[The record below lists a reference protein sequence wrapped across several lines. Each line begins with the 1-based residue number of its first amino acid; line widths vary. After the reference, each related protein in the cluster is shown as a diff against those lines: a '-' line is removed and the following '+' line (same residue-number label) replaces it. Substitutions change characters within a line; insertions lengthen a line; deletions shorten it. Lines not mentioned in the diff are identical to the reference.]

1 MRCRI
6 ATLVLSL
13 AVLALPAP
21 ASAAPGDEAVY
32 GLVHGCYGLR
42 SVDAQKFVA
51 KQASG
56 GYALTADTV
65 GGAEPFRMQAT
76 ALGRYMLYG
85 KAGDFLAAGSGDAVE
100 VVGGPGAHADWKVA
114 PGGGAFRLTLNG
126 TNRAL
131 ATDQNGRLVTTIGSG
146 TPFTF
151 EKAEG
156 CATFPEAELNVTG
169 EPSKG
174 VSPFS
179 QVRGTVDAHMHMMA
193 FEFLGGKAHCGRP
206 WSPYGITEALR
217 DCPDH
222 EPAQGAG
229 AVLENAVSTRDEPLT
244 HHSSGWP
251 EFQGWP
257 SWGSLTHEQ
266 SYYKW
271 VERAYRAGLRVYVNL
286 LVENKVLCQL
296 YPLKQNDCDEMAS
309 LRLQARRIRELEDY
323 VDAQEGG
330 PGKGWFRIVETP
342 AEARRVV
349 NDGKLAVVLGME
361 LSEPFG
367 CQVYADRP
375 LCDQDDIRRGLD
387 EVHKLGVRQMELINK
402 FDNALAGVAGDNG
415 TTGLI
420 VNTGNK
426 LETGSFWAMETCTG
440 PPEESDREQPTGLPV
455 EHNHD
460 DLTAAV
466 LTTFAQ
472 SGVAPVYGPGPH
484 CNRRGLTALGRF
496 AVEQA
501 MARGI
506 MIDPDHLSVKA
517 RKELMPIVEA
527 KNYPGV
533 MSSHSWSTVDT
544 YPRIYKLG
552 GIVTPYAGSSQSFV
566 NAWKQLKPM
575 RDPRWFWGLGYGAD
589 MNGLGKQGRPRGADA
604 KNPVT
609 YPFKALDPN
618 VTVHQNR
625 TGSRTWDINRDGV
638 AHYGLYADW
647 IEDLRKLAGDAIVED
662 LARGA
667 EAYLQMWERVEG
679 ARPRTCMPVRRRL
692 TRRGLEDVQV
702 GRSVGDLLRQAG
714 QPDARPGRAFEYC
727 AQLGGG
733 KHGKVTAVLSET
745 GRVVLVGSRNR
756 IHRAS
761 GIGIGDRASRLKR
774 KKGVRT
780 FGRRD
785 VLVRRLAGGNRFV
798 WGVRK
803 GRVRWT
809 AVVSG
814 RVGKDAR
821 ELRRALRLAGLR

>member
-1 MRCRI
+1 MRRRI
-6 ATLVLSL
+6 AVV
-13 AVLALPAP
+13 ALALLALTAAP
-21 ASAAPGDEAVY
+21 AAAAPGDEAVY

-42 SVDAQKFVA
+42 AVDAGAFVV
-51 KQASG
+51 KQSQG
-56 GYALTADTV
+56 GYAATSPTV

-85 KAGDFLAAGSGDAVE
+85 KAGDFLSAAQDGSVE
-100 VVGGPGAHADWKVA
+100 VVGGPGPHADWKVA
-114 PGGGAFRLTLNG
+114 PGGGAFRLTLHG
-126 TNRAL
+126 SNRSLAL
-131 ATDQNGRLVTTIGSG
+131 TDGGRLTTTTG
-146 TPFTF
+146 TGDRFTF
-151 EKAEG
+151 ERAEG

-174 VSPFS
+174 ASPFS
-179 QVRGTVDAHMHMMA
+179 QARGTVDAHMHMMA
-193 FEFLGGKAHCGRP
+193 FEFLGGMAHCGRP

-222 EPAQGAG
+222 AADGVGAL
-229 AVLENAVSTRDEPLT
+229 LENVVSEKESPLT
-244 HHSSGWP
+244 HDTSGWP
-251 EFQGWP
+251 EFKGWP
-257 SWGSLTHEQ
+257 TYGSLTHEQ
-266 SYYKW
+266 SYYRW

-296 YPLKQNDCDEMAS
+296 YPLKRNACDEMES

-349 NDGKLAVVLGME
+349 NEGKLAVVLGME

-375 LCDQDDIRRGLD
+375 MCDQDDIRGGLD
-387 EVHKLGVRQMELINK
+387 ELHKLGVRQLELINK

-415 TTGLI
+415 ATGLI
-420 VNTGNK
+420 VNVGNK
-426 LETGSFWAMETCTG
+426 LETGGFWAMETCQG
-440 PPEESDREQPTGLPV
+440 SPEESDREQPTGLPV

-460 DLTAAV
+460 DLGAAV
-466 LTTFAQ
+466 LKVFAQ
-472 SGVAPVYGPGPH
+472 TGVAPVYGPGPH
-484 CNRRGLTALGRF
+484 CNMRGLTPLGRF

-501 MARGI
+501 MARR
-506 MIDPDHLSVKA
+506 MMVDPDHLSVKA
-517 RKELMPIVEA
+517 RKELLPIVEA

-533 MSSHSWSTVDT
+533 LSSHSWSTADA

-552 GIVTPYAGSSQSFV
+552 GIVTPYAGSSKSFV
-566 NAWKQLKPM
+566 NAWKNLRTM
-575 RDPRWFWGLGYGAD
+575 RDPRWFWGIGYGAD
-589 MNGLGKQGRPRGADA
+589 MNGLGKQGAPRGAGAQD
-604 KNPVT
+604 KVT
-609 YPFKALDPN
+609 YPFKGLDPN

-625 TGSRTWDINRDGV
+625 TGSRTWDINTDGV
-638 AHYGLYADW
+638 AHYGLYPDW
-647 IEDLRKLAGDAIVED
+647 IEDLRKLAGDQIVED

-702 GRSVGDLLRQAG
+702 GRSVGELLREAG
-714 QPDARPGRAFEYC
+714 QPDARPGRVFEYC

-733 KHGKVTAVLSET
+733 RHGKVSAVLSES
-745 GRVVLVGSRNR
+745 GRVVLVGSRNA
-756 IHRAS
+756 IHKAN
-761 GIGIGDRASRLKR
+761 GIGIGDRASRLAR
-774 KKGVRT
+774 KKGVRR

-785 VLVRRLAGGNRFV
+785 VMVRRLKGGNRFV